1 VEETTDLRAKKA
13 IPGILDTEH
22 FDAIFVRVDEAEIIP
37 PCSTQCLAVGV
48 CLFSTEIDPGNVR
61 GGID

>member
-1 VEETTDLRAKKA
+1 MLNRSGFRAKQP
-13 IPGILDTEH
+13 IPGVLDMKH
-22 FDAIFVRVDEAEIIP
+22 FDANFVRVDEAEIIP

-61 GGID
+61 GGIE